1 MLYTKGLLTAAGIE
15 TPEVIINP
23 ALHSSSPTLSSLVEF
38 LQMKVSE
45 Q

>member
-1 MLYTKGLLTAAGIE
+1 MLYTEGLLTAAGIE
-15 TPEVIINP
+15 TPEVTKLTHYLNNP
-23 ALHSSSPTLSSLVEF
+23 LLSSLLKL

>member
-1 MLYTKGLLTAAGIE
+1 MLYTEGLLTAAGIE
-15 TPEVIINP
+15 APEVTK
-23 ALHSSSPTLSSLVEF
+23 PTLYPNNSMLSSLLKL